1 MGDTTTR
8 QALAAVDRDDRS
20 RLLAALTRRFG
31 DLDLAEDVL
40 QDAFEQA
47 LTSWSMTG
55 VPDSPAA
62 WLMTT
67 AKRKAIDTVR
77 RDAVLATK
85 LAELHIESTR
95 APAAR
100 EPIDGSVIGDDRLG
114 MFFACTHPVLRPE
127 DRIALTL
134 RFVGGLSAPEVA
146 HALLV
151 PTPTVQQRIV
161 RAKKRIRTLGVPFS
175 PPEID
180 ELPARLDVVLRVVYL
195 MFAEGFA
202 RSAGDAHVADDL
214 AAEAIRLAHVLHGLL
229 PCAETA
235 GLLALLLLTHARR
248 PARLDDVGGPIPLG
262 DQDRTRWDRA
272 LIAEGV
278 VLAEQAAADPDAGP
292 YAVQA
297 SIAAVHAEA
306 RTAAATDWQQ
316 IAVLYRILESFD
328 PGPVV
333 RVGRAVAV
341 GRAFGPRV
349 GLRMLDALASEPVL
363 DRYRP
368 FHIARALTL
377 TELGEAADAAD
388 AYRRARHLP
397 GNEAEDDYL
406 AALLATSTSPRG
418 TIG

>member
-1 MGDTTTR
+1 MNHETQ

-31 DLDLAEDVL
+31 DLDLAEDAL
-40 QDAFEQA
+40 QDAFTKA
-47 LTSWSMTG
+47 LTSWPTSG

-67 AKRKAIDTVR
+67 AKRKALDVVR
-77 RDAVLATK
+77 RDAVLATR

-95 APAAR
+95 RSPTP
-100 EPIDGSVIGDDRLG
+100 EPTDRALIPDDRLG

-127 DRIALTL
+127 DRIAVTL
-134 RFVGGLSAPEVA
+134 RFVGGLTTPEVA

-161 RAKKRIRTLGVPFS
+161 RAKKRIRSLSVPFT
-175 PPEID
+175 PPEAD
-180 ELPARLDVVLRVVYL
+180 DLPDRLGAVLRVVYL
-195 MFAEGFA
+195 MFSEGFV
-202 RSAGDAHVADDL
+202 RSTGDAHVSDDL
-214 AAEAIRLAHVLHGLL
+214 ADEAIRLARILHGLL
-229 PCAETA
+229 PRAETS

-248 PARLDDVGGPIPLG
+248 PARLAADGSPVPLA
-262 DQDRTRWDRA
+262 DQDRTLWDRL
-272 LIAEGV
+272 LINEGV
-278 VLAEQAAADPDAGP
+278 DLAERAAGSADAGP

-306 RTAAATDWQQ
+306 AAATDTDWQQ

-341 GRAFGPRV
+341 GRAFGADR
-349 GLRMLDALASEPVL
+349 GLQMLDALATDPVL
-363 DRYRP
+363 EKYRGY
-368 FHIARALTL
+368 HIARAITL
-377 TELGEAADAAD
+377 AELDDHDGATA
-388 AYRRARHLP
+388 AYRCALDLP
-397 GNEAEDDYL
+397 GNNAEDVFL
-406 AALLATSTSPRG
+406 SAALDSDIP
-418 TIG
+418 